1 MSASRSGAGQGDAP
15 RNVDPQSGPDAGEP
29 PVRIAGLDHVVLRV
43 QDLERSIR
51 FYQQVLGCREERRID
66 ELGLVQ
72 LRAGQSLIDL
82 VDIASP
88 LGRAGGGDRSADGP
102 NLDHFALR
110 LEALD
115 EPALRTHL
123 DRFGV
128 EAGETGERY
137 GAQGFGPSIYLRD
150 PDGNTVEL
158 KGPSSSSPASSS
170 PASARPASGAPTADP
185 RDPS

>member
-1 MSASRSGAGQGDAP
+1 MTADAEMRREP
-15 RNVDPQSGPDAGEP
+15 HPESGPDAGAP

-43 QDLERSIR
+43 QDLERSIG
-51 FYQQVLGCREERRID
+51 FYEQVLGCREERRID

-115 EPALRTHL
+115 EPALRAHL

-128 EAGETGERY
+128 ETGETAERY
-137 GAQGFGPSIYLRD
+137 GAEGFGPSIYLRD

-158 KGPSSSSPASSS
+158 KGPSS
-170 PASARPASGAPTADP
+170 RPDSGAPATDP
-185 RDPS
+185 RET

>member
-1 MSASRSGAGQGDAP
+1 MKSDAEM
-15 RNVDPQSGPDAGEP
+15 RRECHQQSEPNPDVP

-43 QDLERSIR
+43 QDLERSIG
-51 FYQQVLGCREERRID
+51 FYEQVLGCREERRIE

-88 LGRAGGGDRSADGP
+88 LGRAGGGGRSADGP
-102 NLDHFALR
+102 NIDHFALR
-110 LEALD
+110 LETLD

-128 EAGETGERY
+128 EAGETAERY
-137 GAQGFGPSIYLRD
+137 GAEGFGPSIYLRD

-158 KGPSSSSPASSS
+158 KGPSS
-170 PASARPASGAPTADP
+170 RPASRSDP
-185 RDPS
+185 RPDSGARTAEPRDR